1 MYKSNTSI
9 YDYLT
14 NSDLKPPAPLPGPSA
29 LSSAGMGLLAILLRY
44 FTERAGRILELN
56 TGGVLASRTQDR
68 SIIWLTERLSD
79 LTLYTARGCFQS
91 FLYRLTFI
99 NWIFLYFP
107 VNFRIFAADNSINN
121 IKANNTINTNI
132 NIFNFTIMNNY
143 LMTGVAAIAFLAA
156 VTSCSRSTD
165 FFDQE
170 AFDERNRIEQE
181 LQVNERYAA
190 AFEKAFGKVGSNV
203 DWGFSSR
210 NAGAR
215 AITRDGGVVFT
226 TTITFPGDCNASNFL
241 KAVPE
246 GTKKLPADGGGAS
259 SWYIDASTTKV
270 RTWAGASKVYVT
282 GTVDLSAGDT
292 NAADPRFQVSTTS
305 EIYLLEGATL
315 KIGKASAENFIG
327 AAVYIAEGATLETD
341 YPLLLNS
348 GIDVYNH
355 GTINVKNDLQ
365 VNTNSIL
372 YNSGTVK
379 ATGTVSAESN
389 SSNGD
394 QSSIVNNG
402 SIECAD
408 VVVNAG
414 AVLNIFEWKVS
425 GTTKINSNN
434 SGWINNGKWTTKDY
448 AYVGGSE
455 NVINNCYLWVTNDF
469 EMNIS
474 SLKGSFKINSEG
486 GVLAQNFYGGRD
498 SSTDAISGPFKIE
511 MAENA
516 VFVVENDA
524 QFESG
529 RGEIDND
536 KYAYGIFGP
545 LTGGYAVF
553 QAKNIVRDTYLES
566 INSWGAVTYRGH
578 LYVSAETHFAQ
589 GNDGQDAHKFI
600 IEQDGFSIDN
610 NIYAAGF
617 KSGKPNINIPQTS
630 CSPGFKGGDPLY
642 RVIAEDLSASED
654 GDFDFNDVVFDVVKA
669 EGGVTTLKLI
679 CAGGVLPLRVMGVEV
694 HSIFGETTPN
704 EKGEY
709 KMYNTGAGPNVDPVT
724 FEVPGT
730 YTTPEEIRNIIIE
743 VKKNDK
749 WMELKAETGKAAC
762 KILVDD
768 TFVPVEER
776 KNIADKN
783 GNFTDYV
790 QGKFVD
796 DFWWK

>member
-1 MYKSNTSI
+1 MKKYLISFVAATALILAFTGCSKSN
-9 YDYLT
+9 
-14 NSDLKPPAPLPGPSA
+14 DLYNQGIIDEKNKEDQAKQDQQNE
-29 LSSAGMGLLAILLRY
+29 LAI
-44 FTERAGRILELN
+44 N
-56 TGGVLASRTQDR
+56 
-68 SIIWLTERLSD
+68 
-79 LTLYTARGCFQS
+79 
-91 FLYRLTFI
+91 
-99 NWIFLYFP
+99 
-107 VNFRIFAADNSINN
+107 
-121 IKANNTINTNI
+121 
-132 NIFNFTIMNNY
+132 
-143 LMTGVAAIAFLAA
+143 
-156 VTSCSRSTD
+156 
-165 FFDQE
+165 E
-170 AFDERNRIEQE
+170 A
-181 LQVNERYAA
+181 YAT
-190 AFEKAFGKVGSNV
+190 AFEKAFGPVGSNV
-203 DWGFSSR
+203 DWGFSRKSS
-210 NAGAR
+210 NAR
-215 AITRDGGVVFT
+215 AFTRAEGVTFPT
-226 TTITFPGDCNASNFL
+226 SITFPRDCDASNFL
-241 KAVPE
+241 ADVPE
-246 GTKKLPADGGGAS
+246 GAKKLPADGGGAG

-270 RTWAGASKVYVT
+270 STWAGASKVYVT
-282 GTVDLSAGDT
+282 GTVDLSTGDT
-292 NAADPRFQVSTTS
+292 DATAPRFQVSTTS
-305 EIYLLEGATL
+305 EVYLLEGSKL
-315 KIGKASAENFIG
+315 ILGEVSAQNFIG
-327 AAVYIAEGATLETD
+327 AAIYIAEGATLETD

-402 SIECAD
+402 TIECAD

-414 AVLNIFEWKVS
+414 AVLNIFDWKVS

-434 SGWINNGKWTTKDY
+434 SGWINNGQWTTKDY
-448 AYVGGSE
+448 AYIGGSE

-474 SLKGSFKINSEG
+474 SVKGSFKINSEG

-498 SSTDAISGPFKIE
+498 SSKDPISISGPFKIE

-553 QAKNIVRDTYLES
+553 QAKNIVRVAS
-566 INSWGAVTYRGH
+566 IANTWGAVTYRGH

-589 GNDGQDAHKFI
+589 GNDGMDSHKFI
-600 IEQDGFSIDN
+600 FEQDGFSIDN

-617 KSGKPNINIPQTS
+617 KSGKPSITIPQTT
-630 CSPGFKGGDPLY
+630 CSPGFKGGNPLF
-642 RVIAEDLSASED
+642 RVIAEDLSASEA

-669 EGGVTTLKLI
+669 EGGMTTLKLI
-679 CAGGVLPLRVMGVEV
+679 CAGGVLPLRVRGANQAEGTEI
-694 HSIFGETTPN
+694 HSLFGENEPN
-704 EKGEY
+704 ANGQY
-709 KMYNTGAGPNVDPVT
+709 KMYNTGLSPKMPEAEFTV
-724 FEVPGT
+724 EGT
-730 YTTPEEIRNIIIE
+730 YTTPEQIAKIIIE
-743 VKKNDK
+743 VWKNDQ
-749 WMELKAETGKAAC
+749 WMELTATRGKAAC

-768 TFVPVEER
+768 TFKPVAER
-776 KNIADKN
+776 RNIADEN
-783 GNFTDYV
+783 QNFTNYV
-790 QGKFVD
+790 QGKFED

>member
-1 MYKSNTSI
+1 MKKYLISFVAATALILAFTGCSKSN
-9 YDYLT
+9 
-14 NSDLKPPAPLPGPSA
+14 DLYNQGIIDEKNKEDQAKQDQQNE
-29 LSSAGMGLLAILLRY
+29 LAI
-44 FTERAGRILELN
+44 N
-56 TGGVLASRTQDR
+56 
-68 SIIWLTERLSD
+68 
-79 LTLYTARGCFQS
+79 
-91 FLYRLTFI
+91 
-99 NWIFLYFP
+99 
-107 VNFRIFAADNSINN
+107 
-121 IKANNTINTNI
+121 
-132 NIFNFTIMNNY
+132 
-143 LMTGVAAIAFLAA
+143 
-156 VTSCSRSTD
+156 
-165 FFDQE
+165 E
-170 AFDERNRIEQE
+170 A
-181 LQVNERYAA
+181 YAT
-190 AFEKAFGKVGSNV
+190 AFEKAFGPVGSNV
-203 DWGFSSR
+203 DWGFSRKSS
-210 NAGAR
+210 GAR
-215 AITRDGGVVFT
+215 AFTRDGGVTFSTDIV
-226 TTITFPGDCNASNFL
+226 FPGDCDASNFL
-241 KAVPE
+241 ADVPAGVSELPTWGGNAGLKDAFYIDKAYEMVQ
-246 GTKKLPADGGGAS
+246 TYGGAS
-259 SWYIDASTTKV
+259 KL
-270 RTWAGASKVYVT
+270 YVK
-282 GTVDLSAGDT
+282 GEIDLSEGDT
-292 NAADPRFQVSTTS
+292 DATAPRFQVSTTS
-305 EIYLLEGATL
+305 EVYLLEGSKL
-315 KIGKASAENFIG
+315 ILGEVSAQNFIG
-327 AAVYIAEGATLETD
+327 AAIYIAEGATLETD

-379 ATGTVSAESN
+379 ATGTISAESN

-414 AVLNIFEWKVS
+414 AVLNILEWTVS

-434 SGWINNGKWTTKDY
+434 SGWINNGQWTTRNY

-474 SLKGSFKINSEG
+474 SVKGSFKINSEG
-486 GVLAQNFYGGRD
+486 GVLASNFYGGRD
-498 SSTDAISGPFKIE
+498 SSTGAVSGPFKIE

-529 RGEIDND
+529 RSEIDND

-553 QAKNIVRDTYLES
+553 QAKNIVRETS
-566 INSWGAVTYRGH
+566 IANTWGAVTYRGH

-589 GNDGQDAHKFI
+589 GNDGMESHKFI
-600 IEQDGFSIDN
+600 IEQDGFSIAN
-610 NIYAAGF
+610 NIFAAGF
-617 KSGKPNINIPQTS
+617 KSGKPSITIPQTT
-630 CSPGFKGGDPLY
+630 CSPGFKGGNPLF
-642 RVIAEDLSASED
+642 RVIAEDLSASEA

-679 CAGGVLPLRVMGVEV
+679 CAGGVLPLRVRGANQAEGTEI
-694 HSIFGETTPN
+694 HSLFGENEPN
-704 EKGEY
+704 ANGQY
-709 KMYNTGAGPNVDPVT
+709 KMYNTGLSPKMPEAEFTV
-724 FEVPGT
+724 EGT
-730 YTTPEEIRNIIIE
+730 YTTPEQIRNIIIE
-743 VKKNDK
+743 VWKNDK

-768 TFVPVEER
+768 TFVPVKER
-776 KNIADKN
+776 QNIADAN

>member
-1 MYKSNTSI
+1 MKKYLISFVAATALILAFTGCSKSN
-9 YDYLT
+9 
-14 NSDLKPPAPLPGPSA
+14 DLYNQGIIDEKNKEDQAKQDQQNE
-29 LSSAGMGLLAILLRY
+29 LAI
-44 FTERAGRILELN
+44 N
-56 TGGVLASRTQDR
+56 
-68 SIIWLTERLSD
+68 
-79 LTLYTARGCFQS
+79 
-91 FLYRLTFI
+91 
-99 NWIFLYFP
+99 
-107 VNFRIFAADNSINN
+107 
-121 IKANNTINTNI
+121 
-132 NIFNFTIMNNY
+132 
-143 LMTGVAAIAFLAA
+143 
-156 VTSCSRSTD
+156 
-165 FFDQE
+165 E
-170 AFDERNRIEQE
+170 A
-181 LQVNERYAA
+181 YAT
-190 AFEKAFGKVGSNV
+190 AFEKAFGPVGSNV
-203 DWGFSSR
+203 DWGFSRKSS
-210 NAGAR
+210 GAR
-215 AITRDGGVVFT
+215 AFTRDGGVTFSTDIV
-226 TTITFPGDCNASNFL
+226 FPGDCDASNFL
-241 KAVPE
+241 ADVPAGVSELPTWGGNAGLKDAFYIDKAYEMVQ
-246 GTKKLPADGGGAS
+246 TYGGAS
-259 SWYIDASTTKV
+259 KL
-270 RTWAGASKVYVT
+270 YVK
-282 GTVDLSAGDT
+282 GEIDLSEGDT
-292 NAADPRFQVSTTS
+292 DATAPRFQVSTTS
-305 EIYLLEGATL
+305 EVYLLEGSKL
-315 KIGKASAENFIG
+315 ILGEVSAQNFIG
-327 AAVYIAEGATLETD
+327 AAIYIAEGATLETD

-379 ATGTVSAESN
+379 ATGTISAESN

-414 AVLNIFEWKVS
+414 AVLNILEWTVS

-434 SGWINNGKWTTKDY
+434 SGWINNGQWKTKDY

-455 NVINNCYLWVTNDF
+455 NVINNCYLWVTKDF

-474 SLKGSFKINSEG
+474 SVKGSFKINSEG

-498 SSTDAISGPFKIE
+498 SSTGAVSGPFKIE

-529 RGEIDND
+529 RSEIDND

-553 QAKNIVRDTYLES
+553 QAKNIVRETS
-566 INSWGAVTYRGH
+566 IANTWGAVTYRGH

-589 GNDGQDAHKFI
+589 GNDGMESHKFI
-600 IEQDGFSIDN
+600 IEQDGFSIAD

-617 KSGKPNINIPQTS
+617 KSGKPSITIPQTT
-630 CSPGFKGGDPLY
+630 CSPGFKGGNPLF
-642 RVIAEDLSASED
+642 RVIAEDLSASEA

-679 CAGGVLPLRVMGVEV
+679 CAGGVLTLRVRGANQAEGTEI
-694 HSIFGETTPN
+694 HSLFGENEPN
-704 EKGEY
+704 ANGQY
-709 KMYNTGAGPNVDPVT
+709 KMYNTGAGPDKDPVEFT
-724 FEVPGT
+724 IEGE
-730 YTTPEEIRNIIIE
+730 YTTPEQIKNIIIE
-743 VKKNDK
+743 VQKDNA
-749 WMELKAETGKAAC
+749 WRELTATRGKAAC

-768 TFVPVEER
+768 TFKPVVER
-776 KNIADKN
+776 RNIADEN
-783 GNFTDYV
+783 QNFTNYV

>member
-1 MYKSNTSI
+1 MKNLLITGATALALLIAFAGCSKSNDL
-9 YDYLT
+9 YD
-14 NSDLKPPAPLPGPSA
+14 
-29 LSSAGMGLLAILLRY
+29 
-44 FTERAGRILELN
+44 
-56 TGGVLASRTQDR
+56 
-68 SIIWLTERLSD
+68 
-79 LTLYTARGCFQS
+79 QS
-91 FLYRLTFI
+91 VVDEK
-99 NWIFLYFP
+99 N
-107 VNFRIFAADNSINN
+107 
-121 IKANNTINTNI
+121 KQ
-132 NIFNFTIMNNY
+132 
-143 LMTGVAAIAFLAA
+143 
-156 VTSCSRSTD
+156 
-165 FFDQE
+165 DQE
-170 AFDERNRIEQE
+170 KQNQQKV
-181 LQVNERYAA
+181 LTVNEAYAV
-190 AFEKAFGKVGSNV
+190 AFEKAFGTVGPNV
-203 DWGFSSR
+203 DWGFGRKSSST
-210 NAGAR
+210 R
-215 AITRDGGVVFT
+215 AFTRAGGVTYNTDIVF
-226 TTITFPGDCNASNFL
+226 PSDCDASNFL

-246 GTKKLPADGGGAS
+246 GVNKLPADGGGAS

-292 NAADPRFQVSTTS
+292 DAADPRFQVSTTS
-305 EIYLLEGATL
+305 EIYLLEGAIL
-315 KIGKASAENFIG
+315 KLGKASAENFIG
-327 AAVYIAEGATLETD
+327 AAIYIAEGATLETD

-402 SIECAD
+402 TIECAD

-434 SGWINNGKWTTKDY
+434 SGWINNGQWKTKDY

-474 SLKGSFKINSEG
+474 SVKGSFKINSEG

-498 SSTDAISGPFKIE
+498 SSTGAVSGPFKIE

-529 RGEIDND
+529 RSEIDND

-553 QAKNIVRDTYLES
+553 QAKNIVREAS
-566 INSWGAVTYRGH
+566 IANTWGAVTYRGH

-589 GNDGQDAHKFI
+589 GNDGMESHKFI
-600 IEQDGFSIDN
+600 IEQDGFSIDD

-617 KSGKPNINIPQTS
+617 NSGKPSITIPQTT
-630 CSPGFKGGDPLY
+630 CSPGFQGGNPLF
-642 RVIAEDLSASED
+642 RVIAEDLSASEA

-669 EGGVTTLKLI
+669 EGSKTTLKLI
-679 CAGGVLPLRVMGVEV
+679 CAGGVLPLRVRGANQAEGVEV
-694 HSIFGETTPN
+694 HSVFGEMTPN
-704 EKGEY
+704 ANGQY
-709 KMYNTGAGPNVDPVT
+709 KMYNTGAGPT
-724 FEVPGT
+724 VPEKEFTIDGT
-730 YTTPEEIRNIIIE
+730 YTTPEQIAKIIIE
-743 VKKNDK
+743 VQKNGV
-749 WMELKAETGKAAC
+749 WMELKATRGKAAC

-768 TFVPVEER
+768 TFKPVKER
-776 KNIADKN
+776 RNIADEN
-783 GNFTDYV
+783 QNFTNYV

>member
-1 MYKSNTSI
+1 MKKYLISFVAATALILAFTGCSKSN
-9 YDYLT
+9 
-14 NSDLKPPAPLPGPSA
+14 DLYNQGIIDEKNKEDQAKQDQQNE
-29 LSSAGMGLLAILLRY
+29 LAI
-44 FTERAGRILELN
+44 N
-56 TGGVLASRTQDR
+56 
-68 SIIWLTERLSD
+68 
-79 LTLYTARGCFQS
+79 
-91 FLYRLTFI
+91 
-99 NWIFLYFP
+99 
-107 VNFRIFAADNSINN
+107 
-121 IKANNTINTNI
+121 
-132 NIFNFTIMNNY
+132 
-143 LMTGVAAIAFLAA
+143 
-156 VTSCSRSTD
+156 
-165 FFDQE
+165 E
-170 AFDERNRIEQE
+170 A
-181 LQVNERYAA
+181 YAT
-190 AFEKAFGKVGSNV
+190 AFEKAFGPVGSNV
-203 DWGFSSR
+203 DWGFSRKSSS
-210 NAGAR
+210 AR
-215 AITRDGGVVFT
+215 AFTRDGGVTFSTDIVF
-226 TTITFPGDCNASNFL
+226 PSDCEASNFL

-282 GTVDLSAGDT
+282 GTVDLSTGDT
-292 NAADPRFQVSTTS
+292 DAADPRFQVSTTS

-327 AAVYIAEGATLETD
+327 AAIYIAEGATLETD

-402 SIECAD
+402 TIECAD

-434 SGWINNGKWTTKDY
+434 SGWINNGQWKTKDY

-474 SLKGSFKINSEG
+474 SVKGSFKINSEG
-486 GVLAQNFYGGRD
+486 GVLASNFYGGRD
-498 SSTDAISGPFKIE
+498 SSTGAVSGPFKIE

-529 RGEIDND
+529 RSEIDND

-553 QAKNIVRDTYLES
+553 QAKNIVRVAS
-566 INSWGAVTYRGH
+566 IANTWGAVTYRGH

-589 GNDGQDAHKFI
+589 GNDGMESHKFI
-600 IEQDGFSIDN
+600 IEQDGFSIAD

-617 KSGKPNINIPQTS
+617 KSGKPSITIPQTT
-630 CSPGFKGGDPLY
+630 CSPGFQGGDPLY
-642 RVIAEDLSASED
+642 RVIAEDLSASEA

-679 CAGGVLPLRVMGVEV
+679 CAGGVLPLRVRGANQAEGTEI
-694 HSIFGETTPN
+694 HSLFGEMEPN
-704 EKGEY
+704 ANGQY
-709 KMYNTGAGPNVDPVT
+709 KMYNTGLSPKMPEAEFTV
-724 FEVPGT
+724 EGT
-730 YTTPEEIRNIIIE
+730 YTTPEQIRNIIIE
-743 VKKNDK
+743 VWKNDK

-768 TFVPVEER
+768 TFVPVKER
-776 KNIADKN
+776 QNIADEN

-790 QGKFVD
+790 QGKFVN